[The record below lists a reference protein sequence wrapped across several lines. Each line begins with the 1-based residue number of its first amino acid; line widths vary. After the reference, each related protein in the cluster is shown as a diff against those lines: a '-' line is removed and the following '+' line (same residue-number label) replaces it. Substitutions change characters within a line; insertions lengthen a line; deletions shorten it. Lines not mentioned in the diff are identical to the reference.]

1 MALSIGD
8 KAPDFESINQKGK
21 EVKLSSFV
29 GKKVVLY
36 FYPKD
41 MTPGCI
47 NESCDLRDNYKRLQA
62 AGYEVLGVSA
72 DSVKSHLNFV
82 TKKDL
87 PFDLLADTEKE
98 IIEAYGVW
106 QLKKFMGKEY
116 MGIVRTTFIID
127 EKGMLEDIINKVK
140 TKEHTAQILK

>member
-29 GKKVVLY
+29 GRKVVLY

-62 AGYEVLGVSA
+62 TGYEVLGVSA